1 MWRAGGTYLLMANPL
16 AEAHRR
22 IAAAEHGVEESLKRL
37 ASRIRPRG
45 EMVRDAD
52 KLSERADE
60 HLRAADKIER
70 RKGEEQPD

>member
-1 MWRAGGTYLLMANPL
+1 MSSPWVGTYFSMANPL

-22 IAAAEHGVEESLKRL
+22 IAAAEHGVEESIKRI

-45 EMVRDAD
+45 EMVQDAD

-60 HLRAADKIER
+60 HLRAADKIDR
-70 RKGEEQPD
+70 RKGED